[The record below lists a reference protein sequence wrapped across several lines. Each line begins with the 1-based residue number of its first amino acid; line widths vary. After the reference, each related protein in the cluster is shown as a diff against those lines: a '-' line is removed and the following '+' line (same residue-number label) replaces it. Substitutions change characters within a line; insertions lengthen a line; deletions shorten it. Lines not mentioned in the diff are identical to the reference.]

1 MKDQQYIPKTEVA
14 NYKGR
19 NYYYRHVR
27 KTIPLV
33 EYHDLNE
40 EIERAGL

>member
-1 MKDQQYIPKTEVA
+1 MNDQKYIPKTEVA

-27 KTIPLV
+27 KTMPLV
-33 EYHDLNE
+33 EYHDLEE

>member
-1 MKDQQYIPKTEVA
+1 MIEQEHIPQTEVA

-19 NYYYRHVR
+19 NYYYRHIR
-27 KTIPLV
+27 KTMPLV
-33 EYHDLNE
+33 EYNNLDE